1 MHSHQLSYVHC
12 FKLSEAHVIQ
22 KKVFEN
28 ITYFNKNSKDNGAQQ
43 ELTNGASELQG
54 LARQLCNLQI
64 ETNNGLS

>member
-1 MHSHQLSYVHC
+1 M
-12 FKLSEAHVIQ
+12 IQ

-28 ITYFNKNSKDNGAQQ
+28 ITYFSMNSKDNGAQQ